1 MAWSF
6 CLRLQHRTPS
16 QHYENNRNLDEK
28 KLSRALPAF
37 DHAAVNL
44 MEKYVY
50 CISITAFGQCK
61 ILSLPHRN
69 QDMKYSW

>member
-1 MAWSF
+1 MAWSSVNIMK
-6 CLRLQHRTPS
+6 TT
-16 QHYENNRNLDEK
+16 EIWIK
-28 KLSRALPAF
+28 KSSHALPAF

-61 ILSLPHRN
+61 ILKYYLNRIVD
-69 QDMKYSW
+69 QDMKYSR